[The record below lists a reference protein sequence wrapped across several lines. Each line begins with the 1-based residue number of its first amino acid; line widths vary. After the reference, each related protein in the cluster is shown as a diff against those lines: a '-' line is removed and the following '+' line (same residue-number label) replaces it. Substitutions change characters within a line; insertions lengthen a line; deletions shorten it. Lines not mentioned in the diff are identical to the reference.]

1 MPVKSILVDESTHIR
16 LTSYQQKGETKEQMI
31 NRLLDEVEKEGT
43 GMRTEQEI
51 RAKLEELR
59 SDTRENAGRDNRKI
73 YQLALCWVLK
83 EYKEL

>member
-1 MPVKSILVDESTHIR
+1 MPVLWVEIP
-16 LTSYQQKGETKEQMI
+16 TS
-31 NRLLDEVEKEGT
+31 EKEGA

-83 EYKEL
+83 EYKEGAG

>member
-1 MPVKSILVDESTHIR
+1 MPQVSRNTYQFSEVPGNDQAMPVLWIQVFS
-16 LTSYQQKGETKEQMI
+16 G
-31 NRLLDEVEKEGT
+31 EKEGA

-59 SDTRENAGRDNRKI
+59 NDKRENAGRDNRKI

-83 EYKEL
+83 EYEDGAGWR

>member
-1 MPVKSILVDESTHIR
+1 MPVLWVEIP
-16 LTSYQQKGETKEQMI
+16 TS
-31 NRLLDEVEKEGT
+31 EKEGT